1 MDKMRQVILA
11 LGTNCEQLR
20 NMEKAK
26 GMLADIL
33 WNISF
38 SSQTWTAPIGI
49 VSDQFLNCLAIGE
62 TSQSLSSLLSAIKR
76 IERECGDSTALR
88 QENIVRMDI
97 DILLFGDKKMH
108 NLDWQRPYIQQLMKE
123 LTTNTQPT

>member
-26 GMLADIL
+26 GMLAGIL
-33 WNISF
+33 CNIRF
-38 SSQTWTAPIGI
+38 SSQTWTVPIGI
-49 VSDQFLNCLAIGE
+49 VSDHFLNCLTIGE

-88 QENIVRMDI
+88 QQNIVCMDI
-97 DILLFGDKKMH
+97 DILLFGDKQMH
-108 NLDWQRPYIQQLMKE
+108 NLDWQRSYIKQLMKE